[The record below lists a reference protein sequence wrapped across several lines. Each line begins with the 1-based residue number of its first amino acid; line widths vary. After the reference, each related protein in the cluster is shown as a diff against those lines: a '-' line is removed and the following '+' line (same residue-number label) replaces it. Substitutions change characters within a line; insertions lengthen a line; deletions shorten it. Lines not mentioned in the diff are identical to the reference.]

1 MKIEKTPE
9 ADGFVTRW
17 GDSITNYTLEEGLQ
31 LLDWLYAHHEWL
43 RGKDDLQAES
53 LLRDFRIEIQ
63 QNPVKPFQESD
74 EGIRHALEITKRA
87 QENADKEPWLE
98 DCEHCGGS
106 HLLGTVDMCPLN
118 PNRPEWVK
126 HLEATE

>member
-1 MKIEKTPE
+1 MSASESETNSVENRRQKLKIEKTPE

-17 GDSITNYTLEEGLQ
+17 RDSITNYTLEEGLR

-43 RGKDDLQAES
+43 RGKDNLQAES

-74 EGIRHALEITKRA
+74 EGMRTCHR
-87 QENADKEPWLE
+87 D
-98 DCEHCGGS
+98 H
-106 HLLGTVDMCPLN
+106 
-118 PNRPEWVK
+118 
-126 HLEATE
+126 EASTRKV